1 MAWTSP
7 MTFAANA
14 VLTAAQLNT
23 HLRDNLNE
31 TAPAKATEA
40 GQIFVSTGLNAI
52 AARSPSANYVGTSE
66 TTSGNSYGDL
76 ATVGP
81 SVTRTTG
88 SRAMVFFACRM
99 WNTGSAYTH
108 ASYEVSGATSIA
120 ASDAKSI
127 AVRLT
132 SGQGDGS
139 AGGRH
144 AGHQMETGLNPGL
157 NTFTMKYRV
166 SAGTGRYDERHL
178 FVIPL

>member
-31 TAPAKATEA
+31 TAPAKATAA

-52 AARSPSANYVGTSE
+52 AARAPASHYVGTSQ
-66 TTSGNSYGDL
+66 TTTGTSYTDL
-76 ATVGP
+76 DTAGP
-81 SVTRTTG
+81 SVTVTTG
-88 SRAMVFFACRM
+88 SRAMVFFGTRM
-99 WNTGSAYTH
+99 WNTGTAYTH
-108 ASYEVSGATSIA
+108 CSFEVSGATSLP
-120 ASDAKSI
+120 ASDAKSV
-127 AVRLT
+127 ALRLT
-132 SGQGDGS
+132 AGQGDGS

-144 AGHQMETGLNPGL
+144 VGHQMETSLTPGS
-157 NTFTMKYRV
+157 NTFTLKYRV

-178 FVIPL
+178 FVMPL

>member
-1 MAWTSP
+1 

-31 TAPAKATEA
+31 TAPAKATTS

-52 AARSPSANYVGTSE
+52 AARSPASHYVGTSQ
-66 TTSGNSYGDL
+66 TTTGTSYTDL
-76 ATVGP
+76 DTAGP
-81 SVTRTTG
+81 SVTVTTG
-88 SRAMVFFACRM
+88 SRALVFFATRM
-99 WNTGSAYTH
+99 WNTGTAYTH
-108 ASYEVSGATSIA
+108 ASFEITGAT
-120 ASDAKSI
+120 ASPATDARSI

-139 AGGRH
+139 AGGRY
-144 AGHQMETGLNPGL
+144 AGHQMETALTPGS

-178 FVIPL
+178 FVMPF